1 MTKAQTTWD
10 TMTPRQRLAAV
21 NIDIMDHI
29 DFSILSG
36 LVTMGEIHVV
46 PDLPTAG
53 TNGVD
58 VFYGEA
64 FVMTLNRKQL
74 RFVQLHETMHKSL
87 RHCSEYTDICEKY
100 PELSNVAMDYVV
112 NAFIEQTDPEHKFME
127 FPDAPEPLLDP
138 KYYDRAFVDILQ
150 DLLRNPPPPP
160 PRRGKPE
167 DGQGGD
173 GQDEQHG
180 HGGIPKPLDE
190 HIPTPKG
197 LDKDELSKRVRDAL
211 THGEMVQ
218 KRIAKN
224 AGKAS
229 AGNPLSG
236 LGRKRDTDWRNALRE
251 WVQEICAGD
260 EYSRY
265 NPPNRRMLPLASSFC
280 LRTSTLRWTSFIS
293 IATHQAQCMASIQ
306 LCSVRSLTSAVKP
319 TPRQFVSCGGTAQCA
334 VSKCSSAV
342 STTSLQT
349 SLHLPVGVAHLHNV
363 SLTMFN
369 QSNTNRLVPSG

>member
-138 KYYDRAFVDILQ
+138 KYYNKAFVDILQ

-160 PRRGKPE
+160 PRSMANQKTVNGGMDKTSNTVMVVFLSHSMNTYLHPRG
-167 DGQGGD
+167 
-173 GQDEQHG
+173 
-180 HGGIPKPLDE
+180 
-190 HIPTPKG
+190 
-197 LDKDELSKRVRDAL
+197 
-211 THGEMVQ
+211 
-218 KRIAKN
+218 
-224 AGKAS
+224 
-229 AGNPLSG
+229 
-236 LGRKRDTDWRNALRE
+236 
-251 WVQEICAGD
+251 
-260 EYSRY
+260 
-265 NPPNRRMLPLASSFC
+265 
-280 LRTSTLRWTSFIS
+280 STKTSFPN
-293 IATHQAQCMASIQ
+293 A
-306 LCSVRSLTSAVKP
+306 
-319 TPRQFVSCGGTAQCA
+319 CA
-334 VSKCSSAV
+334 M
-342 STTSLQT
+342 
-349 SLHLPVGVAHLHNV
+349 H
-363 SLTMFN
+363 
-369 QSNTNRLVPSG
+369 

>member
-160 PRRGKPE
+160 PVWQTRG
-167 DGQGGD
+167 
-173 GQDEQHG
+173 
-180 HGGIPKPLDE
+180 
-190 HIPTPKG
+190 
-197 LDKDELSKRVRDAL
+197 R
-211 THGEMVQ
+211 
-218 KRIAKN
+218 
-224 AGKAS
+224 
-229 AGNPLSG
+229 
-236 LGRKRDTDWRNALRE
+236 
-251 WVQEICAGD
+251 
-260 EYSRY
+260 SRW
-265 NPPNRRMLPLASSFC
+265 
-280 LRTSTLRWTSFIS
+280 RWTRR
-293 IATHQAQCMASIQ
+293 AT
-306 LCSVRSLTSAVKP
+306 RSWWYS
-319 TPRQFVSCGGTAQCA
+319 
-334 VSKCSSAV
+334 
-342 STTSLQT
+342 
-349 SLHLPVGVAHLHNV
+349 
-363 SLTMFN
+363 
-369 QSNTNRLVPSG
+369 

>member
-64 FVMTLNRKQL
+64 FVMTLNRKQ
-74 RFVQLHETMHKSL
+74 S
-87 RHCSEYTDICEKY
+87 
-100 PELSNVAMDYVV
+100 
-112 NAFIEQTDPEHKFME
+112 
-127 FPDAPEPLLDP
+127 DAPEPLLDP
-138 KYYDRAFVDILQ
+138 KYYNKAFVDILQ

-173 GQDEQHG
+173 GQDEQDG
-180 HGGIPKPLDE
+180 RGGIPKPLDE

-236 LGRKRDTDWRNALRE
+236 LGRKRDTDWRNALRD

-265 NPPNRRMLPLASSFC
+265 NPPNRRMLPLGIILPTHFDVAMDELHIYC
-280 LRTSTLRWTSFIS
+280 DTSGSMHGVYPVVFGEIANICSQANPETVRIVWWDSKVCGEQVFKRGQYDLIANQLAPKGGGGTSP
-293 IATHQAQCMASIQ
+293 QCVIDYVQSKQYKPSGAIW
-306 LCSVRSLTSAVKP
+306 LTDGYLDACP
-319 TPRQFVSCGGTAQCA
+319 TPACGNE
-334 VSKCSSAV
+334 
-342 STTSLQT
+342 LW
-349 SLHLPVGVAHLHNV
+349 GVVDNDHFNPAHGKALRIH
-363 SLTMFN
+363 S
-369 QSNTNRLVPSG
+369 

>member
-138 KYYDRAFVDILQ
+138 KYYT
-150 DLLRNPPPPP
+150 
-160 PRRGKPE
+160 E
-167 DGQGGD
+167 
-173 GQDEQHG
+173 
-180 HGGIPKPLDE
+180 
-190 HIPTPKG
+190 
-197 LDKDELSKRVRDAL
+197 
-211 THGEMVQ
+211 
-218 KRIAKN
+218 
-224 AGKAS
+224 
-229 AGNPLSG
+229 
-236 LGRKRDTDWRNALRE
+236 
-251 WVQEICAGD
+251 
-260 EYSRY
+260 
-265 NPPNRRMLPLASSFC
+265 
-280 LRTSTLRWTSFIS
+280 
-293 IATHQAQCMASIQ
+293 
-306 LCSVRSLTSAVKP
+306 RSLTFFKTYCVIRL
-319 TPRQFVSCGGTAQCA
+319 PRLPMMANQKTVTVVADSSHSMNTYLHPRGSTKTSFPNACA
-334 VSKCSSAV
+334 M
-342 STTSLQT
+342 
-349 SLHLPVGVAHLHNV
+349 H
-363 SLTMFN
+363 
-369 QSNTNRLVPSG
+369 

>member
-138 KYYDRAFVDILQ
+138 KYYNKAFVDILQ

-160 PRRGKPE
+160 PDDGKPE
-167 DGQGGD
+167 DGNGG
-173 GQDEQHG
+173 GRL
-180 HGGIPKPLDE
+180 KPLDE

-236 LGRKRDTDWRNALRE
+236 LGRKRDTDWRNALRD

-265 NPPNRRMLPLASSFC
+265 NPPNRRMLPLGIILPTHFDVAMDELHIYC
-280 LRTSTLRWTSFIS
+280 DTSGSMHGVYPVVFGEIANICSQANPETVRIVWWDSAVCGEQVFKRGQYDLIANQLAPKGGGGTSP
-293 IATHQAQCMASIQ
+293 QCVYRLCSIQ
-306 LCSVRSLTSAVKP
+306 AI
-319 TPRQFVSCGGTAQCA
+319 
-334 VSKCSSAV
+334 
-342 STTSLQT
+342 QT
-349 SLHLPVGVAHLHNV
+349 VWCHLVD
-363 SLTMFN
+363 
-369 QSNTNRLVPSG
+369 

>member
-138 KYYDRAFVDILQ
+138 KYYNKAFVDILQ

-160 PRRGKPE
+160 PDDGKPE
-167 DGQGGD
+167 DG
-173 GQDEQHG
+173 
-180 HGGIPKPLDE
+180 K
-190 HIPTPKG
+190 
-197 LDKDELSKRVRDAL
+197 V
-211 THGEMVQ
+211 V
-218 KRIAKN
+218 
-224 AGKAS
+224 
-229 AGNPLSG
+229 
-236 LGRKRDTDWRNALRE
+236 
-251 WVQEICAGD
+251 
-260 EYSRY
+260 
-265 NPPNRRMLPLASSFC
+265 
-280 LRTSTLRWTSFIS
+280 
-293 IATHQAQCMASIQ
+293 
-306 LCSVRSLTSAVKP
+306 
-319 TPRQFVSCGGTAQCA
+319 
-334 VSKCSSAV
+334 
-342 STTSLQT
+342 
-349 SLHLPVGVAHLHNV
+349 VA
-363 SLTMFN
+363 
-369 QSNTNRLVPSG
+369 RLNS